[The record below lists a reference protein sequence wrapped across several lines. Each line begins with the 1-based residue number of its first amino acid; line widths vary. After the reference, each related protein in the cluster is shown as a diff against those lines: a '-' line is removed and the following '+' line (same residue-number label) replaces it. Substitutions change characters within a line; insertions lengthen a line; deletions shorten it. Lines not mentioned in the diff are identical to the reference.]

1 MSLAQQIAARM
12 LGGAKKSV
20 MGSVKSGAAGA
31 PAAETGSKSERAS
44 GTQPRHL
51 PTRALELVPPGFIRE
66 RNAEKR
72 ADLIQP
78 VPMAERRQRIAAG
91 HARRN
96 EPEPARPVSTQ
107 LKPAQ
112 PVSLAPVVLS
122 GPRAITE
129 RPPPLPPR
137 PPRAELD
144 VDLVKS
150 LEALPLPAAPAASSA
165 APARGRGSC
174 FAIDAETG
182 RQCRLPAHPEDPDRH
197 RHERGPFFRLLQPGQ
212 APRLH
217 EQLDSAAMAST
228 EAREVFA
235 GHGHANPAGERKTR
249 KDAGQRKS
257 AHAGDS
263 TSTGIKSID
272 TTPEASP

>member
-1 MSLAQQIAARM
+1 MNLAQQIAARM
-12 LGGAKKSV
+12 LGAKKSV

-51 PTRALELVPPGFIRE
+51 PTRALELVPASFIRE

-72 ADLIQP
+72 ADPIQP
-78 VPMAERRQRIAAG
+78 VPMAERRRRIAVG
-91 HARRN
+91 QARRN

-107 LKPAQ
+107 LEPAQ
-112 PVSLAPVVLS
+112 PVSPAP
-122 GPRAITE
+122 GPRTITE

-137 PPRAELD
+137 PPRAELEF
-144 VDLVKS
+144 DLVKS
-150 LEALPLPAAPAASSA
+150 LEALPLPAAPPAASS

-217 EQLDSAAMAST
+217 EQLERVAMAST

-272 TTPEASP
+272 TTTPEASP